1 MSLQSP
7 LWWSLVLPVFGVART
22 LPKTETSPPATL
34 FIMEVMENSD
44 EVDQSHE
51 KERLKMRIVVLEESV
66 KSCELEC
73 KASRE
78 TVLRL
83 VAELDRE
90 RRKAASSAAAL
101 DSVKVE
107 LDGLVVGRRSVE
119 IEKDTLTERLE
130 AGKRVIEAARRES
143 SCLEKQV
150 EELER
155 NLRSSQRETEAA
167 EQRLQVF
174 LKKMAGLLQGKSVNV
189 VLPTQEDILHQVD
202 DLCSKL
208 CHVSEELSEQT
219 ELQLSALQRA
229 QLAEQ
234 QVQDLRERLQGL
246 ETELLTAD
254 MHRDGLR
261 HNKQHYE
268 EFLEQLSETMRV
280 DSIAVDLGFDMRL
293 KLILS
298 RVEQLVKQEATALVE
313 SKSLTYSLQRKLKSQ
328 KDQLES
334 KGLHIQL
341 LRKKVSELEEERR
354 SRSALAVERDD
365 AHLEVRKLHKKLERL
380 QGELKA
386 TKLSNTELKAQLSH
400 TNELKLKVMEQS
412 QTVQE
417 QKKRLDQLLEVK
429 AKVEKKL
436 NTVSSDLQ
444 SQETKSRE
452 DQQQLGALRQSLDQ
466 LSDRERELLDF
477 RMVVS
482 QMLGLDATALALPN
496 YEIIKLLEN
505 LLHNHHHHHHHLHH
519 ADAAWH
525 CPSHQRPHPHQI
537 QDLPDSSSF
546 RLSTSRS
553 AYPDDA
559 VSFKEA

>member
-1 MSLQSP
+1 
-7 LWWSLVLPVFGVART
+7 
-22 LPKTETSPPATL
+22 
-34 FIMEVMENSD
+34 MEVMENSD
-44 EVDQSHE
+44 ESHE
-51 KERLKMRIVVLEESV
+51 RERLKMRIAVLEESV

-78 TVLRL
+78 TVLSL

-101 DSVKVE
+101 DSLKVE
-107 LDGLVVGRRSVE
+107 LDGLVMGRRSVE
-119 IEKDTLTERLE
+119 VEKETLMERLG
-130 AGKRVIEAARRES
+130 ASKRVIEAARRES
-143 SCLEKQV
+143 HCLEKQV

-155 NLRSSQRETEAA
+155 KLQSSQGETQAA
-167 EQRLQVF
+167 EEKLHMF
-174 LKKMAGLLQGKSVNV
+174 LNKVAGLLQAKSENV
-189 VLPTQEDILHQVD
+189 ILPTEKDILHKVD
-202 DLCSKL
+202 NLCNKSLLEMEARL

-219 ELQLSALQRA
+219 ELQHSALQRA

-254 MHRDGLR
+254 THCDGLR
-261 HNKQHYE
+261 HSKQHYE
-268 EFLEQLSETMRV
+268 EFLEQLSVTMKV
-280 DSIAVDLGFDMRL
+280 DSIALELGFDMRL

-341 LRKKVSELEEERR
+341 LRKKVSELEEEKR
-354 SRSALAVERDD
+354 SRSVLAVERDD
-365 AHLEVRKLHKKLERL
+365 AHLEARRLQKKLERL

-400 TNELKLKVMEQS
+400 TNELKLKVMEHS
-412 QTVQE
+412 QTMQE
-417 QKKRLDQLLEVK
+417 QKKRLDQLVEGK

-444 SQETKSRE
+444 NQEKKTRE
-452 DQQQLGALRQSLDQ
+452 DQQQLNTLRQSLLQ
-466 LSDRERELLDF
+466 LSERERALVDF

-496 YEIIKLLEN
+496 YEIIKLLES
-505 LLHNHHHHHHHLHH
+505 LLHTHHHHHHLHH
-519 ADAAWH
+519 VNMPWH
-525 CPSHQRPHPHQI
+525 CPTHQRPHLPQI
-537 QDLPDSSSF
+537 QDLPDSSSLG
-546 RLSTSRS
+546 LSTSRS
-553 AYPDDA
+553 AYLEDA
-559 VSFKEA
+559 VPLHEV

>member
-1 MSLQSP
+1 
-7 LWWSLVLPVFGVART
+7 
-22 LPKTETSPPATL
+22 
-34 FIMEVMENSD
+34 MENSD

-51 KERLKMRIVVLEESV
+51 RERLKMRIGVLEESV
-66 KSCELEC
+66 KSCEVEC

-90 RRKAASSAAAL
+90 RRKAANSAAAL
-101 DSVKVE
+101 DSLKVE
-107 LDGLVVGRRSVE
+107 LDGLLVGRRSVE
-119 IEKDTLTERLE
+119 MEKETLMERLE
-130 AGKRVIEAARRES
+130 ASKRVIEAARRES
-143 SCLEKQV
+143 NCLEKQV

-155 NLRSSQRETEAA
+155 KLQSSQGETQAA
-167 EQRLQVF
+167 EEKLQVF
-174 LKKMAGLLQGKSVNV
+174 LKKMAGLLQGKSENV
-189 VLPTQEDILHQVD
+189 LLPTERDILHKVD
-202 DLCSKL
+202 DLCNKSL
-208 CHVSEELSEQT
+208 SEMEVRLSHVSEELSEQT
-219 ELQLSALQRA
+219 ELQHSALQRA

-254 MHRDGLR
+254 MHRDSLR

-268 EFLEQLSETMRV
+268 EFLEQLSETMKV
-280 DSIAVDLGFDMRL
+280 GSIAVDLGFDMRL

-298 RVEQLVKQEATALVE
+298 RVEQLVKQEGTALVE
-313 SKSLTYSLQRKLKSQ
+313 SKSLTYSLQRKFKSQ

-341 LRKKVSELEEERR
+341 LRKKVSELEEEKR

-365 AHLEVRKLHKKLERL
+365 AHLEVRRLQKKLERL

-412 QTVQE
+412 QTMQE
-417 QKKRLDQLLEVK
+417 QKKRLDQLVEGK

-444 SQETKSRE
+444 SRE
-452 DQQQLGALRQSLDQ
+452 KKTRDDQDQLNTLRQSLAQ
-466 LSDRERELLDF
+466 LSDRERELVDF

-496 YEIIKLLEN
+496 NEIIKLLDTH
-505 LLHNHHHHHHHLHH
+505 LHSHHHHHHLHH
-519 ADAAWH
+519 VNMPWH
-525 CPSHQRPHPHQI
+525 CPAHQRPHLHQI
-537 QDLPDSSSF
+537 HDLLDSSSQD
-546 RLSTSRS
+546 LSTSRS
-553 AYPDDA
+553 PYPGDA
-559 VSFKEA
+559 VPIHEA